1 MVALAMDSQQDKL
14 LMVLDTVTDAR
25 VFLIYN
31 LQRMTTRGYRTRL
44 VLPMRCWTVNHR
56 TTRKGKPL
64 PEKMSSQLQF
74 RLNCSISHLQVF
86 HPWLYC
92 SHACKHMYKFNDPY
106 ASLYTNLEFQQVLV
120 GTEHRSFWRSYSPAA
135 HFTPVPCRS
144 VNNRIHSPLF

>member
-14 LMVLDTVTDAR
+14 LMVLDPVTDAR

-74 RLNCSISHLQVF
+74 RLNCSTVYPTCKCFTLGFII
-86 HPWLYC
+86 PT
-92 SHACKHMYKFNDPY
+92 HANICINSMTHMR
-106 ASLYTNLEFQQVLV
+106 ASTQIWSSNRFLSALNTAGVSGEATARLLMLRRCHV
-120 GTEHRSFWRSYSPAA
+120 G
-135 HFTPVPCRS
+135 V
-144 VNNRIHSPLF
+144 